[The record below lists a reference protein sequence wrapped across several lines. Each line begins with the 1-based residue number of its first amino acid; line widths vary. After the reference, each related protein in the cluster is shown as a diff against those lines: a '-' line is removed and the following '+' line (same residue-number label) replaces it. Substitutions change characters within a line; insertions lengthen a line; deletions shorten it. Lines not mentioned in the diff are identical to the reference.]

1 MGLLSAGI
9 FQGLG
14 AGVSAFGGQMM
25 RGVEKEQDEAMLQ
38 QRARVLAEI
47 QRESAKLNRQ
57 DALEFD
63 TNPSNIDLRNAAD
76 KKRATA
82 AGETARE
89 VEAARAADPVLNK
102 ALRDK
107 AVDDQDA
114 LHTAATRQAIADA
127 NNPEFLAAQKKIALN
142 DPRVAAQI
150 EASRASAA
158 ASYANAKESGQRGGL
173 ISEQLAGVKLTNANL
188 KRLDGLYDQQIQLLG
203 DKTIPDDVR
212 AERLKET
219 ATAIALIKSKTAP
232 SAARDPELDTQTIT
246 EERQNEDGSTTKT
259 TRKEVRRPGASGGKP
274 NMTEEQAHAEASAA
288 IARGAPADAVNARLQ
303 GMGFKPVGAA
313 GAKPTPAK
321 PGAPA
326 ASVAPPVDSRPAPD
340 AMAQTV
346 VAELAPVVEQY
357 KAAQAQLAAAAKSG
371 DATALARYSQAV
383 QALRD
388 NITRQANERLGNG
401 AQRYLSSMGV

>member
-63 TNPSNIDLRNAAD
+63 TNPGNIDLRNAAA
-76 KKRATA
+76 KKAAIA

-89 VEAARAADPVLNK
+89 VETARAGDKALNEAQRQKAADDAAAAKKIADDQAMAEAGNKPLLDAKAKIKLADPV
-102 ALRDK
+102 
-107 AVDDQDA
+107 
-114 LHTAATRQAIADA
+114 
-127 NNPEFLAAQKKIALN
+127 
-142 DPRVAAQI
+142 VAAQV
-150 EASRASAA
+150 ASLKASAN
-158 ASYANAKESGQRGGL
+158 ASNTNAGLLATQTDSAKLDIADKERLGKLYDEANEAL
-173 ISEQLAGVKLTNANL
+173 TDPKLTDDERGKKVATIL
-188 KRLDGLYDQQIQLLG
+188 QQA
-203 DKTIPDDVR
+203 TI
-212 AERLKET
+212 
-219 ATAIALIKSKTAP
+219 IKSKNAP
-232 SAARDPELDTQTIT
+232 AAARDPELDTQTIT

-383 QALRD
+383 QTLRD
-388 NITRQANERLGNG
+388 NIARQANERLGNG

>member
-57 DALEFD
+57 DALDFETD
-63 TNPSNIDLRNAAD
+63 PNNLTRRNAAD
-76 KKRATA
+76 KSRAIA

-89 VEAARAADPVLNK
+89 VETARVGDTALNEAQRKKAADDAAAAKKIADDQAMAEAGNKPLLDAKAKIKLADPV
-102 ALRDK
+102 
-107 AVDDQDA
+107 
-114 LHTAATRQAIADA
+114 
-127 NNPEFLAAQKKIALN
+127 
-142 DPRVAAQI
+142 VAAQV
-150 EASRASAA
+150 ASLKASAN
-158 ASYANAKESGQRGGL
+158 ASNTNAGLLATQTDSAKLDIADKKRLGELYDEANEAL
-173 ISEQLAGVKLTNANL
+173 TDPKLTDDERGKKVATIL
-188 KRLDGLYDQQIQLLG
+188 QQ
-203 DKTIPDDVR
+203 
-212 AERLKET
+212 
-219 ATAIALIKSKTAP
+219 ATLIKPKNAT
-232 SAARDPELDTQTIT
+232 ELDTQTIT

-383 QALRD
+383 QTLRD
-388 NITRQANERLGNG
+388 NIARQANERLGNG

>member
-63 TNPSNIDLRNAAD
+63 TNPGNIDLRNAAA
-76 KKRATA
+76 KKAAIA

-89 VEAARAADPVLNK
+89 VETARAGDKALNEAQRQKAADDAAAAKKIADDQAMAEAGNKPLLDAKAKIKLADPV
-102 ALRDK
+102 
-107 AVDDQDA
+107 
-114 LHTAATRQAIADA
+114 
-127 NNPEFLAAQKKIALN
+127 
-142 DPRVAAQI
+142 VAAQV
-150 EASRASAA
+150 ASLKASANASKTNAGLLATQTDSAKLDIADKKRLSKLYDDA
-158 ASYANAKESGQRGGL
+158 AAALSDP
-173 ISEQLAGVKLTNANL
+173 KLT
-188 KRLDGLYDQQIQLLG
+188 
-203 DKTIPDDVR
+203 DD
-212 AERLKET
+212 ERGKKVAGFMT
-219 ATAIALIKSKTAP
+219 QASLIKSKNAP
-232 SAARDPELDTQTIT
+232 GGTRDPELDTQTVT

-259 TRKEVRRPGASGGKP
+259 TRKEVRRPGGGAGKP
-274 NMTEEQAHAEASAA
+274 NMTEAQAHAEAAAA
-288 IARGAPADAVNARLQ
+288 IAQGAPADAVNARLQ

-340 AMAQTV
+340 AMTQTV
-346 VAELAPVVEQY
+346 ATDLAPVIEQY

-371 DATALARYSQAV
+371 DATALARYAQAV

>member
-1 MGLLSAGI
+1 MGLLQAGI

-47 QRESAKLNRQ
+47 QRENAKLNRQ
-57 DALEFD
+57 DALDFETD
-63 TNPSNIDLRNAAD
+63 PGNVDRRNAAD

-89 VEAARAADPVLNK
+89 VEAARAADPVLNE
-102 ALRDK
+102 ALRKK
-107 AVDDQDA
+107 AADD
-114 LHTAATRQAIADA
+114 AA
-127 NNPEFLAAQKKIALN
+127 AAKKIADDQAMAEAGNKPLLDAKAKIKLA
-142 DPRVAAQI
+142 DPEVAARI
-150 EASRASAA
+150 AASRASAA
-158 ASYANAKESGQRGGL
+158 SSGAHAGLLAVQTAGARLAVEDQKRLSKLYDEANEAL
-173 ISEQLAGVKLTNANL
+173 TDPKLTDDERGKKVATIL
-188 KRLDGLYDQQIQLLG
+188 QQ
-203 DKTIPDDVR
+203 
-212 AERLKET
+212 
-219 ATAIALIKSKTAP
+219 ATLIKSKNA
-232 SAARDPELDTQTIT
+232 PELDTQTIT

-340 AMAQTV
+340 AMTQTV
-346 VAELAPVVEQY
+346 ATDLAPVIEQY

-371 DATALARYSQAV
+371 DATALARYAQAV